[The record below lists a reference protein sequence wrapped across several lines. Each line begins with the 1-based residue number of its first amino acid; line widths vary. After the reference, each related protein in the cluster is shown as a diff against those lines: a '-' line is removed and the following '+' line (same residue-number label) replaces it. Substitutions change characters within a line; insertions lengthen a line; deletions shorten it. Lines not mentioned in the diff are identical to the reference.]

1 MLVKNRKLPVPS
13 TLPCHTASVPCYVHI
28 SAVWTHV
35 PFLDTI
41 RTVSYL
47 LPLISIRIILAVSER
62 TKREGENNS
71 CDNRARIGRRE
82 KEMIKEDEW
91 MDGWMGE

>member
-13 TLPCHTASVPCYVHI
+13 TFLCHTASAPCYVHI

-47 LPLISIRIILAVSER
+47 LPLISIRIILVVSGR
-62 TKREGENNS
+62 TTRKR
-71 CDNRARIGRRE
+71 RR
-82 KEMIKEDEW
+82 KQFL
-91 MDGWMGE
+91 